1 MWKLELEKSNWRLLT
16 PPVIAEHDI
25 LYPSKAQ
32 QFSEFGLLCNDKMYE
47 NLILLTFTSEKKSN
61 ISKPCINKSLIAK
74 TVLLNM

>member
-32 QFSEFGLLCNDKMYE
+32 FSEFRLLCNDKMYE
-47 NLILLTFTSEKKSN
+47 NLILLTLIPEKWVARTG
-61 ISKPCINKSLIAK
+61 P
-74 TVLLNM
+74 LNMQKSSSILLLL